1 MMNANTESR
10 LRRRLTAILFADMVG
25 YSRMMADDELATTVA
40 IKSCIEMF
48 SALAG
53 DFSGKVIGTAGDG
66 VFLVFDS
73 AVDAVAFAVE
83 IQNRIKKQNEGV
95 SKDKQTI
102 FRIGINLGE
111 IIIDDLDLH
120 GDSINIASRIEA
132 FAQPGR
138 VCISGAVHDQ
148 VSNKLSFGYEYLGAQ
163 EFKNISELVDVFQV
177 HEDPAGAT
185 LTTGLRRPARAN
197 ESARDGSSKD
207 QSIVVL
213 PFGFQGNDP
222 SESWFADGLAEDVT
236 TNLSRF
242 HDFFVIA
249 RGSAYVYN
257 DRSIAPKEVA
267 RELGVRYV
275 VDGSV
280 RKAGP
285 RIRVALQLLDAQS
298 DRTIWGEQYNREIE
312 DIFDLQDEITQ
323 VIVSATA
330 AQIEASELD
339 RFRQQPP
346 ASLAAYGF
354 VLQGQSHI
362 FRYTKEEVQR
372 ARDLYN
378 SALDLDPH
386 YARALAAKS
395 RTLNI
400 DWRYDWTD
408 RPDRA
413 LDDALSLARQAVEYD
428 NTDAR
433 GFGELGFAHLYR
445 KEHEAAISAYERAL
459 RLNPNDADLMSDMAD
474 ALAHTGRSEE
484 AIELLHKAM
493 RLNPFYPDQYI
504 WHLGGAFFN
513 LERYEDAIRTIQTM
527 QNPTEGRR
535 LLAASY
541 GNLGREAE
549 ARAEAQKVL
558 EAHPNFSVD
567 AWAAVQPDKYEEDV
581 VRFVEG
587 LKRAGL

>member
-1 MMNANTESR
+1 
-10 LRRRLTAILFADMVG
+10 MVG
-25 YSRMMADDELATTVA
+25 YSRMMAVDEVATLMAVKT
-40 IKSCIEMF
+40 CMEMF
-48 SALAG
+48 TALAG
-53 DFSGKVIGTAGDG
+53 DFSGKVTGTAGDG

-73 AVDAVAFAVE
+73 AVDAVSFAVE
-83 IQNRIKKQNEGV
+83 IQNRIRQQNEGI
-95 SKDKQTI
+95 SEDKQTL

-111 IIIDDLDLH
+111 ILIDDLDLH

-138 VCISGAVHDQ
+138 ICISGAVHDQ
-148 VSNKLSFGYEYLGAQ
+148 VSKKLSYGYEYLGAQ
-163 EFKNISELVDVFQV
+163 EFKNINELVDVFQV
-177 HEDPAGAT
+177 HEDPAAAT
-185 LTTGLRRPARAN
+185 LTPGLRRPNRTGRSQ
-197 ESARDGSSKD
+197 EEEDKE

-257 DRSIAPKEVA
+257 DRTIAPKEVA

-285 RIRVALQLLDAQS
+285 RIRVALQLLDAQR
-298 DRTIWGEQYNREIE
+298 DRTIWGEKYNREIE

-323 VIVSATA
+323 VIVTATA

-339 RFRQQPP
+339 RLRQQPP
-346 ASLAAYGF
+346 TSLAAYGY

-362 FRYTKEEVQR
+362 FRYTKDDVQR
-372 ARDLYN
+372 ARDLYD
-378 SALDLDPH
+378 SALDIDPL
-386 YARALAAKS
+386 YARALSAKS

-408 RPDRA
+408 RPDEA
-413 LDDALSLARQAVEYD
+413 LDIALSLARQAVEVD

-445 KEHEAAISAYERAL
+445 KEHESAINAYERAL

-474 ALAHTGRSEE
+474 ALAHCGRSEE
-484 AIELLHKAM
+484 AIDLLQKAM

-504 WHLGGAFFN
+504 WHLGGAYFN
-513 LERYEDAIRTIQTM
+513 LERYEEAIKTIQTM

-541 GNLGREAE
+541 GNLGRLEE
-549 ARAEAQKVL
+549 ARAEARKVL
-558 EAHPNFSVD
+558 EAHPNFDVEN
-567 AWAAVQPDKYEEDV
+567 WAAVQPDKYEEDV
-581 VRFVEG
+581 ARFVEG

>member
-1 MMNANTESR
+1 MNPQTQAR
-10 LRRRLTAILFADMVG
+10 LRRRLGAILFADMVG
-25 YSRMMADDELATTVA
+25 YSRMMADDELATLMAV
-40 IKSCIEMF
+40 KRCMEMF
-48 SALAG
+48 TALAG
-53 DFSGKVIGTAGDG
+53 DFSGKVTGTAGDG

-73 AVDAVAFAVE
+73 AVDAVSFAVE
-83 IQNRIKKQNEGV
+83 IQQRIKKQNEGV
-95 SKDKQTI
+95 SEDKQTL

-111 IIIDDLDLH
+111 ILIDDMDLH

-138 VCISGAVHDQ
+138 VCISGVVHDQ
-148 VSNKLSFGYEYLGAQ
+148 VSKKLSYGYEYLGAQ
-163 EFKNISELVDVFQV
+163 EFKNINELVDVFQV

-185 LTTGLRRPARAN
+185 LTTGLRRPSR
-197 ESARDGSSKD
+197 SAGAGRDELNKE
-207 QSIVVL
+207 QSIVVM

-222 SESWFADGLAEDVT
+222 SESWFADGLADDVT

-285 RIRVALQLLDAQS
+285 RIRVALQLLDAQR
-298 DRTIWGEQYNREIE
+298 DRTIWGENYNREIE

-323 VIVSATA
+323 VIVTATA

-339 RFRQQPP
+339 RYRQHPP
-346 ASLAAYGF
+346 TSLEAYGF
-354 VLQGQSHI
+354 ILQGQSHI
-362 FRYTKEEVQR
+362 FRYTREEVQR
-372 ARDLYN
+372 ARDLYD
-378 SALDLDPH
+378 SALEIDPR
-386 YARALAAKS
+386 YARALSAKS

-400 DWRYDWTD
+400 DWRYNWTD
-408 RPDRA
+408 RPDQA
-413 LDDALSLARQAVEYD
+413 LDDALSLARRAVELD

-445 KEHEAAISAYERAL
+445 KEHESAINAYERAL

-474 ALAHTGRSEE
+474 ALAHCGRSEE
-484 AIELLHKAM
+484 AIEMLQKAM

-504 WHLGGAFFN
+504 WHLGGAYFN

-535 LLAASY
+535 ILAASY

-558 EAHPNFSVD
+558 EAHPNFNIEN
-567 AWAAVQPDKYEEDV
+567 WAAVQPDKYEEDV
-581 VRFVEG
+581 ARFVEG